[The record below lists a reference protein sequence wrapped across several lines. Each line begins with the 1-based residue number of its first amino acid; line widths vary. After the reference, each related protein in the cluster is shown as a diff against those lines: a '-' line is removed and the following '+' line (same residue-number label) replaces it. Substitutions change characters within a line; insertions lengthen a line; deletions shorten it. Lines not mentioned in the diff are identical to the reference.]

1 MAGGV
6 GIQVATTAG
15 VVPTLHDVVGVPV
28 PGSSGVRP
36 APTPRPQ
43 VPFEHIL
50 RQLERPRQPVA
61 PHAVGR
67 PVRGGQPAPVYRMP
81 VPHATS
87 AGHAFGARRATTS
100 APAVAAAVRQAALT
114 AGVPPALSV
123 AVARAE
129 SSLNPAA
136 RSPDGKSSGT
146 FQVTPTTAAEMRRK
160 FATGVVARPAGSD
173 DVALGVG
180 YLRYLDDL
188 FRRGGQLGR
197 GVAAVP
203 VADPAERQLFAVAA
217 FNAGEGRVALA
228 QGRAAAAGKDPT
240 RFAQIRAYLPPITQ
254 GYVARV
260 SSFAREERLRAGEP
274 AAPAVRV

>member
-1 MAGGV
+1 M
-6 GIQVATTAG
+6 
-15 VVPTLHDVVGVPV
+15 VPTLHDVVGAPV
-28 PGSSGVRP
+28 PGSSGVQP
-36 APTPRPQ
+36 APRPRPQ
-43 VPFEHIL
+43 VPFEHLL
-50 RQLERPRQPVA
+50 RQLQAPRQPVA
-61 PHAVGR
+61 PHGVGR
-67 PVRGGQPAPVYRMP
+67 PVRGGQPAPVYRTL
-81 VPHATS
+81 VPHAA
-87 AGHAFGARRATTS
+87 AGAHRATAVRPLAA
-100 APAVAAAVRQAALT
+100 APAVAAAVRRAALT

-160 FATGVVARPAGSD
+160 FASGVVARPAGTD

-188 FRRGGQLGR
+188 FRRGGRLG
-197 GVAAVP
+197 GGMAAVP

-240 RFAQIRAYLPPITQ
+240 RFAHVRAYLPPITQ

-260 SSFAREERLRAGEP
+260 STYAREERLRAGEP